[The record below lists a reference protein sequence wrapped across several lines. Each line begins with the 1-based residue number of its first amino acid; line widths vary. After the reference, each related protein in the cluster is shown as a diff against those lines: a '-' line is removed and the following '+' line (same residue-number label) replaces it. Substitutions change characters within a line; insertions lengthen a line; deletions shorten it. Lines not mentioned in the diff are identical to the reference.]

1 METTKKVPRPPRFI
15 AIADHYWGTGTTVDE
30 ARKRMKAEGARL
42 NQKHLVYELPEN
54 VEKVYVNDF
63 GSVCWNWTEGNVPAT
78 PEENRERSKM
88 KVVFVRGKLELRDGT
103 RIRVGDVR

>member
-1 METTKKVPRPPRFI
+1 MEGTEKKPAPAFI
-15 AIADHYWGTGTTVDE
+15 AIADHYWGTGATVEE

-42 NQKHLVYELPEN
+42 NQKHLVYRLPEN

-63 GSVCWNWTEGNVPAT
+63 GAVCWTWSEGFVPKT

-88 KVVFVRGKLELRDGT
+88 EVVFVRGKMTLRGGK
-103 RIRVGDVR
+103 RIRVGDVI